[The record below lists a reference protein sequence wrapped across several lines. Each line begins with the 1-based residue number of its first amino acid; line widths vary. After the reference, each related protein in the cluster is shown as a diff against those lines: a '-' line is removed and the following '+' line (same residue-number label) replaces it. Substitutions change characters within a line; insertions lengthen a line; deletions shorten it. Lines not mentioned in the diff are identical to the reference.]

1 MLKIFTNSFSNGIL
15 SPRLQGRSD
24 LKRYYNSISDATNFL
39 VTTHGSLFKRLGI
52 HKETE
57 LSSSLNTYFENVRII
72 PYQYD
77 TNSGG
82 FLILQLGPVNNNVL
96 TANYFSKQGWEYK
109 SVATAK
115 IDCAFTSLS
124 RIQNKQVGDQIWIT
138 DGLDSIILTVSN
150 NNTISFSRWAQV
162 DKPSSVKSLS
172 LSKTGL
178 SGSAT
183 VIEYAVWTSYDGVLS
198 EPVTDEIKI
207 NKVWESGGKVI
218 VTITLH
224 SDQKFD
230 FIILGKKIA
239 GVYGE
244 IGRWYPED
252 IKGIK
257 IYATDDNVTPGDA
270 IYRQTNI
277 LGDGMS
283 SMVCSDCFQQ
293 RRVFANAK
301 IQKGTG
307 TSIKIPPPIR
317 YLGSVENIYRGPTN
331 GSNILSY
338 VEYSVKVDGV
348 PIDASNIKYT
358 EFFSKYDADV
368 ELPNGKF
375 LRILDFCEHLIIEYD
390 NVQSDIGYAF
400 DSIEISAKTKWNYS
414 DGSGT
419 SEDSRSYTICPAAIG
434 IESFACYDIPSIK
447 SVSAPN
453 ISSSY
458 CAPEIK
464 GNVIS
469 CNFKGG
475 NEISD
480 GSNTFRLYP
489 EKSISDFEFIINS
502 DVSFEN
508 YPMTIWFSE
517 VGNIDNFYSDR
528 PAADDDPF
536 SPTISSTGP
545 AFIRWIISYQEVLL
559 VFTDC
564 GVFSIGFSNNVG
576 FSAASCR
583 ISNISKIACSQTI
596 APVSTEAGV
605 VFVGHDNKTVY
616 TVDFADNSIR
626 CTNRIITSEH
636 LTYND
641 QIVSMAL
648 QTSPFTMCWII
659 TKSGKALTF
668 TFERNEDVFG
678 WSKCELAGGYKFID
692 AVSISTYTD
701 RGELG
706 SWTDI
711 VFVVESPDGVRSVA
725 SMSNS
730 FVDSVGSETPVV
742 ASFTSIVPDLANNSI
757 SFDRRNLKDVMVKLN
772 DSDSVEVC
780 GEDEVWVG
788 EKDSGARNR
797 NARIMPRGIIGD
809 KGIFSLRSNSGR
821 CEVLS
826 VQSVLEVE

>member
-1 MLKIFTNSFSNGIL
+1 MLKLVTNSFSNGIL

-39 VTTHGSLFKRLGI
+39 VTTQGSLLKRLGI

-57 LSSSLNTYFENVRII
+57 LNYSYNTYLENVRII

-82 FLILQLGPVNNNVL
+82 FLILQLGPVNNHVL
-96 TANYFSKQGWEYK
+96 SANYFSKQDGQYT
-109 SVATAK
+109 SVATAT
-115 IDCAFTSLS
+115 IDCSFTSLS
-124 RIQNKQVGDQIWIT
+124 RLQNKQVGDQIWLT
-138 DGLDSIILTVSN
+138 NGEDSIILTVSN

-162 DKPSSVKSLS
+162 NKPAKVKSFS
-172 LSKTGL
+172 LAKTAL
-178 SGSAT
+178 SGNAST
-183 VIEYAVWTSYDGVLS
+183 IEYAVFASYDGVLS
-198 EPVTDEIKI
+198 DPVTKSISI
-207 NKVWESGGKVI
+207 NKTWEAGGKI
-218 VTITLH
+218 TATITLN

-230 FIILGKKIA
+230 YIILGKKIA

-252 IKGIK
+252 INNSRIVA
-257 IYATDDNVTPGDA
+257 IDDNVTPGDA
-270 IYRQTNI
+270 IYRQTNV
-277 LGDGMS
+277 LGDGVS
-283 SMVCSDCFQQ
+283 GIVCSDCFQQ

-301 IQKGTG
+301 TQSGSG
-307 TSIKIPPPIR
+307 ASIKIPPPIR
-317 YLGSVENIYRGPTN
+317 YLGSVENIYRGPEN
-331 GSNILSY
+331 GSSILADI
-338 VEYSVKVDGV
+338 EYSIKVDGV
-348 PIDASNIKYT
+348 PINSSSIKYA
-358 EFFSKYDADV
+358 EGSPQYGADV
-368 ELPNGKF
+368 ELPTGKV
-375 LRILDFCEHLIIEYD
+375 LRISDYSEPLIIEYD
-390 NVQSDIGYAF
+390 NLLSDIGYAF

-419 SEDSRSYTICPAAIG
+419 SEDSRSYTICPVAVG
-434 IESFACYDIPSIK
+434 SEMFSCYEVPYIK
-447 SVSAPN
+447 SVSAPK
-453 ISSSY
+453 ISSLY
-458 CAPEIK
+458 NATIN
-464 GNVIS
+464 GNVVE

-475 NEISD
+475 TEF
-480 GSNTFRLYP
+480 GGFRIYP
-489 EKSISDFEFIINS
+489 NKSIPDFEFIVYS
-502 DVSFEN
+502 DVSYEN
-508 YPMTIWFSE
+508 YPMTLWFSE

-528 PAADDDPF
+528 PSADDDPF

-545 AFIRWIISYQEVLL
+545 AFIRWTISYQEVLL

-564 GVFSIGFSNNVG
+564 GVFSIGFSSNGG
-576 FSAASCR
+576 FSAATCR
-583 ISNISKIACSQTI
+583 ISNISKIACSKTV

-616 TVDFADNSIR
+616 TVDFAENSLR

-641 QIVSMAL
+641 PIVSMAL

-692 AVSISTYTD
+692 AISISTSTD

-730 FVDSVGSETPVV
+730 FVDSVGGETPVV
-742 ASFTSIVPDLANNSI
+742 ASFTSIVPDSANNSI

-826 VQSVLEVE
+826 VQAVLEVE